1 METLTIIPNRWY
13 SKSMNSAFTLN
24 KGEEEDSTGILNTIF
39 TNGWSTG
46 QYLFE
51 DAAICEM
58 QNLLQAILQQT
69 ASSINYTSLAGHAG
83 FSFQG
88 NIPALDG
95 YTSLFNATTNFVS
108 ISGGGYS
115 HLSTIGAFAD
125 LLYHP
130 NNAFWKFDANGI
142 DARCTSQ
149 LNTTIAVSLLMIQ
162 ASINV
167 QLDLSRCKGNLERRY

>member
-1 METLTIIPNRWY
+1 
-13 SKSMNSAFTLN
+13 MNSAFTLN
-24 KGEEEDSTGILNTIF
+24 KGEDDDSSTDILDSIF
-39 TNGWSTG
+39 TRGWSTG
-46 QYLFE
+46 QFLFE

-58 QNLLQAILQQT
+58 QNLLQAVLQQT
-69 ASSINYTSLAGHAG
+69 ASSVNYTSLAGQAG

-108 ISGGGYS
+108 ISGGGFS

-149 LNTTIAVSLLMIQ
+149 LNTTIAVSLLK
-162 ASINV
+162 A
-167 QLDLSRCKGNLERRY
+167 LLSLSYVSCDQTSRIERVPICTRRHIL